1 MKLVLLTNIL
11 NPYRKAFYDEIS
23 KQCKERGDSFHVLVM
38 SAKEYNREW
47 NYEDYKGEYSIL
59 LKNKT
64 FRIKHLP
71 IYLNADLKKRL
82 QELQPDIVVM
92 AGGYMLPSVWKAVS
106 LKKKLKYKTYF
117 WSESHLDE
125 QRDYD
130 SAVLKVREWIRKKF
144 YPQFDGFWYPGEKAL
159 EFIKKYANPD
169 AKYYRI
175 PNLIDNVH
183 FQKAIEQNTC
193 TKEELRDK
201 YGLAQDKY
209 VMFAPMR
216 LHWVKGL
223 EPFME
228 IVAKSKNKGRIQLA
242 VAGNGEL
249 EEHLKKRAQELSVD
263 LKLLGYHE
271 EADIIELYQAADCFF
286 MSSLSDPS
294 PLTCVEALWCGLP
307 LFVSE
312 YVGNYPEVVEHG
324 KNGYV
329 YEYKQDDMAIKLLN
343 NIVESDIAWRNN
355 ARKSS
360 LHIAETTFECKH
372 ITKNLLDEMHNVK

>member
-11 NPYRKAFYDEIS
+11 NPYRKAFYDELS
-23 KQCKERGDSFHVLVM
+23 KQCKERGDLFHVLVM
-38 SAKEYNREW
+38 SPKEYNREW
-47 NYEDYKGEYSIL
+47 DYENYKGEYSIL
-59 LKNKT
+59 LKNRT

-71 IYLNADLKKRL
+71 IYLNADLKNRL
-82 QELQPDIVVM
+82 RELQPDIVVM
-92 AGGYMLPSVWKAVS
+92 AGGYMLPSVWKAVM

-130 SAVLKVREWIRKKF
+130 SVVLKIREWIRKRF
-144 YPQFDGFWYPGEKAL
+144 YPMFDGFWYPGERAL
-159 EFIKKYANPD
+159 EFIKKYANSD
-169 AKYYRI
+169 AKCYRI

-201 YGLAQDKY
+201 YGLSQDKY

-249 EEHLKKRAQELSVD
+249 EEHLKKRAQELLVD

-271 EADIIELYQAADCFF
+271 EADVIELYQAADCFF

-312 YVGNYPEVVEHG
+312 YVGNYPEVVEQG

-329 YEYKQDDMAIKLLN
+329 YEYNKTDEASTLLDAML
-343 NIVESDIAWRNN
+343 ESDTIWYNN
-355 ARKSS
+355 ARRVS
-360 LHIAETTFECKH
+360 LKIAAIFFDCKK
-372 ITKNLLDEMHNVK
+372 ITGQLLNEMQEM